1 MDCNSLSN
9 RRVLTQSDATGVLS
23 EAMATVEDNDE
34 LDDFSPHVLHK
45 PHTPFPIAMVSRK
58 PHGSKS
64 YRYAR

>member
-1 MDCNSLSN
+1 
-9 RRVLTQSDATGVLS
+9 
-23 EAMATVEDNDE
+23 MATVEDNDE